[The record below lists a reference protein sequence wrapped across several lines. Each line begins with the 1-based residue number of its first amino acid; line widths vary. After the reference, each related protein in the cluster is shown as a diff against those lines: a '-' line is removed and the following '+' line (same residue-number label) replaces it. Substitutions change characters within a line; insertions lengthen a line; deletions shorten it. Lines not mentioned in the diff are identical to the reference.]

1 MAQYFVMLL
10 SSFPFLLLVLLVF
23 SFFWPFVV
31 VHFIFATF
39 EFANFGEE
47 RNENWIGLRNT
58 KAKKKTGRHTKPFR
72 EVRAGNVKS
81 FMTSISTF
89 DQIL

>member
-23 SFFWPFVV
+23 SFLWPFVV

-58 KAKKKTGRHTKPFR
+58 KVRKKKTGRHSKPFR
-72 EVRAGNVKS
+72 EVRAGNAKS
-81 FMTSISTF
+81 
-89 DQIL
+89 L

>member
-23 SFFWPFVV
+23 SFLWPFVV

-47 RNENWIGLRNT
+47 QNENWIGLRNT
-58 KAKKKTGRHTKPFR
+58 KARKKKLVGIQSHLERCA
-72 EVRAGNVKS
+72 RAMRKVCDFN
-81 FMTSISTF
+81 FNF
-89 DQIL
+89 